1 MGKQKEEAVSSNNL
15 LAMALLQKE
24 GLGGAEAKEL
34 LNELLKEQFDLREK
48 NKTHQKALAMNRVT
62 AAKEMQQIKEADWKR
77 CNHRKQDNTTR
88 LSGQRLTG
96 TGQICLVCK
105 YCGMDFF
112 HPPIGDQRAV
122 PKDLW
127 PTGDEIGG

>member
-1 MGKQKEEAVSSNNL
+1 MAKQKEESTSSSTL
-15 LAMALLQKE
+15 MAAALLSKE
-24 GLGGAEAKEL
+24 GVGGDEVKEL
-34 LNELLKEQFDLREK
+34 LKDLLQEQVAARK
-48 NKTHQKALAMNRVT
+48 KHNTHLAAMAQNRVD
-62 AAKEMQQIKEADWKR
+62 AAKEMQQVKESEWRR
-77 CNHRKQDNTTR
+77 CNHRKQDGTTR

-112 HPPIGDQRAV
+112 YPALEGQKEV
-122 PKDLW
+122 PRDLW